1 MSKSKYYSRRYIKSK
16 FDKVKYDIEKV
27 LDVNNEYTDS
37 DSIPEEDV
45 MRVKASIKDSMEAIM
60 NELGIY

>member
-1 MSKSKYYSRRYIKSK
+1 MSKSKYYSRKYIKSK
-16 FDKVKYDIEKV
+16 FDKVKHDIEKV

-45 MRVKASIKDSMEAIM
+45 MRVKANIKDSMEAIM